1 MTTARRNVL
10 VVGPSWVGDMVMAQ
24 SLFQILCQQISDVQ
38 ISVLAPKWSLPLLG
52 RMPEVAAA
60 IPTPFEH
67 GRLSLRQ
74 RFKFAHQLHA
84 KHFDQAIILP
94 RSLKAALVPFLA
106 GIPLRTGFLGEKRY
120 GLLNDIRRINQA
132 ELPRTVQHFVQ
143 LGRPR
148 YSTSENSPPRPR
160 LVAAGVAGFE
170 CHLVRHHEG
179 RVEPDTELAN
189 QFWVVLDLA
198 FLECL
203 HELPCTRT
211 GNGADVGLEFI
222 ACHADAV
229 VLDAEG
235 FGLVVHVELYTKLR
249 IVPYKFLVGQGLE
262 AQPVD
267 RIRSV
272 ADKLPQEDV
281 LVRVE

>member
-1 MTTARRNVL
+1 MFLGALLRFALIIHRSFVSDDVHHYRVL
-10 VVGPSWVGDMVMAQ
+10 HEVGIFLDNLPESE
-24 SLFQILCQQISDVQ
+24 FHDVIPATLVQ
-38 ISVLAPKWSLPLLG
+38 VQCDLG
-52 RMPEVAAA
+52 
-60 IPTPFEH
+60 
-67 GRLSLRQ
+67 
-74 RFKFAHQLHA
+74 
-84 KHFDQAIILP
+84 
-94 RSLKAALVPFLA
+94 AALV
-106 GIPLRTGFLGEKRY
+106 TVSLGDFIGSAAAR
-120 GLLNDIRRINQA
+120 
-132 ELPRTVQHFVQ
+132 F
-143 LGRPR
+143 
-148 YSTSENSPPRPR
+148 PRPR

-170 CHLVRHHEG
+170 CHLVRNHEG

-198 FLECL
+198 FLEFL

-211 GNGADVGLEFI
+211 GNGADIGLKFI

-235 FGLVVHVELYTKLR
+235 FGLVVHVELYAKLR
-249 IVPYKFLVGQGLE
+249 IILYQFLVGQGLE

-272 ADKLPQEDV
+272 ADKLPQEDI